1 MKRIWYYIILTPIIC
16 LFFGTTAFAGETF
29 SIFTSTHTPS
39 YNFHYISSASIANTG
54 METIRF
60 PTQTVQY
67 PQPEYW
73 LYWDW
78 DFNNTLTLNNSIGK
92 YIYGAVSVTCD
103 IYIPNPNTS
112 NLSWFS
118 GVISGQ
124 PIITETLKIY
134 PQIMTTS
141 TNHYIY
147 KMIYVFDGFQPQN
160 AEIPGPAMHIG
171 NISAKWIN
179 GSINPG
185 NQGFTATG
193 TCTENY
199 NYLRFEDT
207 PLDRGLAGLIAA
219 GIDDSVK
226 IDMIMSYLYDIREN
240 DIQYYSTLTSQAAQI
255 ITTLGNINS
264 RLLIIN
270 NSINMGFED
279 VQTILDLFPD
289 YITDVLT
296 YWQQF
301 LEMNQGQEETAA
313 AESSEFAE
321 RESDSA
327 QLLDGMSA
335 ISMPSLEAADF
346 DLIGGL
352 DTTQRTNFFG
362 LIALIT
368 HTEIITKIMLVIVL
382 GSIIGWVLYGKK

>member
-16 LFFGTTAFAGETF
+16 LLFGTTAFAGETF
-29 SIFTSTHTPS
+29 SIFTSSHTPNYS
-39 YNFHYISSASIANTG
+39 LYYISSASLANTR
-54 METIRF
+54 MESIAD
-60 PTQTVQY
+60 VQNN
-67 PQPEYW
+67 ETNYW

-78 DFNNTLTLNNSIGK
+78 SFNNTLTLTNSIGK
-92 YIYGAVSVTCD
+92 YVYGAISVTLD
-103 IYIPNPNTS
+103 LYIPNPNTQK
-112 NLSWFS
+112 LSWFA
-118 GVISGQ
+118 GVISGE

-134 PQIMTTS
+134 PQIMTTAN
-141 TNHYIY
+141 NHYIY
-147 KMIYVFDGFQPQN
+147 KLIYVFDGYQPQN
-160 AEIPGPAMHIG
+160 AELPGPLMTVS
-171 NISAKWIN
+171 NIMAKWQDIIN
-179 GSINPG
+179 EPG
-185 NQGFTATG
+185 TQGLTVTG

-255 ITTLGNINS
+255 ITTLGNISS